1 MNILDSQGRRI
12 SLLNDDNRQTTTKT
26 SVYSRTLAPEL
37 NRAQFSRSQA
47 SISPALTSSNPSTP
61 SLQRCDSQDSSNFG
75 RTPSPITPHQLGM
88 EKLTLHN
95 HSAGGYRPPPTA
107 YGEPEL
113 YGSMTPYMQMPYDPI
128 RTSRTSNE
136 MQRPA
141 PYPLQVQTTTT
152 TPSPQQQST
161 SQPYR
166 SRRAPVKSQKNT
178 HPCPLASQ
186 YGCERYFTTSGHAA
200 RHAKIHSGEK
210 LVQCPECPKTF
221 ARKDNMDQ
229 HRKTHQR
236 ASKQQIPTIQ
246 STQAST
252 SSARKQELKDD
263 SKLRKARKM
272 HIRATQSPERMGNST
287 SDDSNSPS
295 VQSPDSAIFP
305 DHLSRQRSLSGSGL
319 DMLADAASALS

>member
-12 SLLNDDNRQTTTKT
+12 SILNDDNKQSTTKA
-26 SVYSRTLAPEL
+26 SALSRSLAPEL
-37 NRAQFSRSQA
+37 IRAPFRISQS
-47 SISPALTSSNPSTP
+47 SIPPALSCSNPSTP
-61 SLQRCDSQDSSNFG
+61 SLQRSESQDSNQFG
-75 RTPSPITPHQLGM
+75 RTPSPITPHQLSM

-95 HSAGGYRPPPTA
+95 HSSTGYPATPSA

-113 YGSMTPYMQMPYDPI
+113 YSVSTPYLAPFDPVRAI
-128 RTSRTSNE
+128 QSANN
-136 MQRPA
+136 MQRPS
-141 PYPLQVQTTTT
+141 PYPLQVQ
-152 TPSPQQQST
+152 PSTSTISSQSST

-186 YGCERYFTTSGHAA
+186 YACERYFTTSGHAA

-236 ASKQQIPTIQ
+236 ASRQHQG
-246 STQAST
+246 SST
-252 SSARKQELKDD
+252 SPASLRRQESKDE
-263 SKLRKARKM
+263 SKLRKARKLQL
-272 HIRATQSPERMGNST
+272 RATQSPERMLS
-287 SDDSNSPS
+287 SNSDESNCPS
-295 VQSPDSAIFP
+295 VQSPDSAVFP
-305 DHLSRQRSLSGSGL
+305 DELHRQRSLSGSGL
-319 DMLADAASALS
+319 DMLADAASTMA